1 MDKFSVLLFSG
12 LTNGS
17 VYGLV
22 GLSLSLIYG
31 ANRVI
36 NFAQGEFVMIGTMSA
51 ILFMASYNL
60 PVPVALLLTL
70 GVVMAMALA
79 LEFAVYLPLRR
90 RDAPPLTIMI
100 GTLAFAITTM
110 GVALL
115 IWGPNQLSVPNILS
129 MKPMTLGPLITNL
142 QQLSIIGAF
151 MTFLGLTWFILY
163 RTSFGLAIRATG
175 VDPKVAL
182 LMGIRSDRIVRFAFL
197 FSATVSGLSGVLI
210 GPLLG
215 GQISIGV
222 ALTVK
227 GFMAAIL
234 GGLGSPFA
242 AAAGGLVIGIAE
254 AMIAGYGNSLYAE
267 PIIFLIILIVLFVRP
282 YGLLG
287 DFEAARR

>member
-1 MDKFSVLLFSG
+1 MDKFSILFFAG

-17 VYGLV
+17 VYGLI

-36 NFAQGEFVMIGTMSA
+36 NFAQGEFVMLGTMTA
-51 ILFMASYNL
+51 ILFMATYQL
-60 PVPVALLLTL
+60 PIPVAIVLVLA
-70 GVVMAMALA
+70 VVLVSALA
-79 LEFAVYLPLRR
+79 LEFGIYQPLKKRG
-90 RDAPPLTIMI
+90 APPLTIMI
-100 GTLAFAITTM
+100 GTLAFAITVT
-110 GVALL
+110 GIALL
-115 IWGPNQLSVPNILS
+115 VWGPNQLFVPSIL
-129 MKPMTLGPLITNL
+129 PMSPMAIGPLTTNW
-142 QQLSIIGAF
+142 QQLAIVLSFGVLLIV
-151 MTFLGLTWFILY
+151 TWLILY

-175 VDPKVAL
+175 VDPKVAM

-197 FSATVSGLSGVLI
+197 FSAGISGFAGILI

-215 GQISIGV
+215 GQISVGV

-234 GGLGSPFA
+234 GGLGGPFA
-242 AAAGGLVIGIAE
+242 AAAGGVAIGVAE
-254 AMIAGYGNSLYAE
+254 ALIAGYGNSLYAE
-267 PIIFLIILIVLFVRP
+267 PIIFLIILAVLFVRP

>member
-51 ILFMASYNL
+51 ILFMATYNL
-60 PVPVALLLTL
+60 PLPVALVLTL
-70 GVVMAMALA
+70 GVVLAMALA
-79 LEFAVYLPLRR
+79 LEFAVYLPLRK

-100 GTLAFAITTM
+100 GTMAFAITTM

-115 IWGPNQLSVPNILS
+115 IWGPNQLSVPNILP
-129 MKPMTLGPLITNL
+129 MEPMTVGPLITNW
-142 QQLSIIGAF
+142 QQLAIISSFVA
-151 MTFLGLTWFILY
+151 FLGLTWFILY

-197 FSATVSGLSGVLI
+197 FSATVSGLAGVLI

-215 GQISIGV
+215 GQISIGL

-242 AAAGGLVIGIAE
+242 AAAGGLAIGVAE

-267 PIIFLIILIVLFVRP
+267 PIIFLIILMVLFVRP

>member
-1 MDKFSVLLFSG
+1 
-12 LTNGS
+12 
-17 VYGLV
+17 
-22 GLSLSLIYG
+22 
-31 ANRVI
+31 
-36 NFAQGEFVMIGTMSA
+36 
-51 ILFMASYNL
+51 
-60 PVPVALLLTL
+60 
-70 GVVMAMALA
+70 
-79 LEFAVYLPLRR
+79 
-90 RDAPPLTIMI
+90 
-100 GTLAFAITTM
+100 
-110 GVALL
+110 
-115 IWGPNQLSVPNILS
+115 SVPNILP
-129 MKPMTLGPLITNL
+129 MEPMTVGPLITNW
-142 QQLSIIGAF
+142 QQLAIISSFVA
-151 MTFLGLTWFILY
+151 FLGLTWFILY

-197 FSATVSGLSGVLI
+197 FSATVSGLAGVLI

-215 GQISIGV
+215 GQISIGL

-242 AAAGGLVIGIAE
+242 AAAGGLAIGVAE

-267 PIIFLIILIVLFVRP
+267 PIIFLIILMVLFVRP